1 MALVNIRATL
11 RGLELTPADLGLMPT
26 PKRRGRP
33 RKARHVVD
41 VPGGQHRASRRGSH
55 SMNR

>member
-11 RGLELTPADLGLMPT
+11 RGLELTPVDSGLMPT

-33 RKARHVVD
+33 RKVT
-41 VPGGQHRASRRGSH
+41 
-55 SMNR
+55 M